1 MSIYQ
6 KTSGS
11 PFLYDTAT
19 NDIVG
24 LKDPDG
30 SEAMFPRN
38 YGMFQDNTT
47 QTNAGALAD
56 PVEANIMS
64 FDTTDFAYGV
74 SIVDDTK
81 VTIANKGV
89 YTLQFS
95 SQFSRAGGAG
105 FSTVEVWLKKNGVN
119 VAESNTSLNIPQSGG
134 KSVAAWNFLIQA
146 NAGDYYEL
154 AWYSDDADVEMWHSA
169 EGTDPARP
177 EIPSVILTVT
187 QIGT

>member
-74 SIVDDTK
+74 SISGSDNDK
-81 VTIANKGV
+81 IKIANGG
-89 YTLQFS
+89 YYDIQFS
-95 SQFSRAGGAG
+95 AQVDKTTGTTVNGYIWLAKNGNDLPNTNTQVTLAGGVSDA
-105 FSTVEVWLKKNGVN
+105 
-119 VAESNTSLNIPQSGG
+119 Q
-134 KSVAAWNFLIQA
+134 VAAWNFYVSA
-146 NAGDYYEL
+146 SAGDYYEL
-154 AWYSDDADVEMWHSA
+154 RYGADQTNFRIHYNTAQTV
-169 EGTDPARP
+169 GPAV
-177 EIPSVILTVT
+177 PSLILTVGR
-187 QIGT
+187 IA